1 MLNLQIHTRNAPM
14 RALQIEQGCTIGKN
28 ASCDIIVRGML
39 IGKLQARIVRENN
52 AYYIEDQGGIA
63 ATLVNGTPI
72 TRFGPLTE
80 ADQIEVGMTTIR
92 ITRADAGSQQM
103 SQTAHTPQAHSDR
116 RTQHM
121 QTHAPHSTQAA
132 IAASQN
138 AHVATHAAQHTR
150 SMQPRSGQPTPP
162 PQAAQSP
169 QAAASAHAEPSFT
182 AHAAALTQAGSPNP
196 LAAEH
201 SAAIDDH
208 TATATQT
215 SSRTSPQASPRAPGN
230 TPLAHPRLTSDTR
243 LPPQTTHTRRTA
255 TAPLAVAPINS
266 PLGIELRKQAH
277 MKVIAALDLRR
288 LNVARMDEDELR
300 KTVSATLDEILHHD
314 RSFHTTDVP
323 LETLKKSVF
332 DEIIG
337 LGPLEE
343 LIADPSVSEIMVNC
357 HDEIFVEQD
366 GRLTRS
372 PVIFTDDR
380 AVLGAIERIV
390 APIGRRIDE
399 SSPMVDARLADGSRV
414 NAVIPPLALKGPSI
428 TIRKFL
434 RRKLQGED
442 LIHFGSLS
450 QDMLEFLHTT
460 VEQGANIIISGGTGS
475 GKTTLLNVLSN
486 YIPDDERIVTVEDAA
501 ELQLS
506 QPNLVSLEARPANME
521 GKGAIH
527 IRDLVKNCLRM
538 RPDRIVVG
546 ECRGG
551 EALDMLQA
559 MNTGHDG
566 SLTTLH
572 ANTPRDC
579 IARLEVMT
587 LMAGLDLP
595 VQAIREQISSAV
607 DIIVQQSR
615 FSCGSRRVTHVTEVS
630 GMESGVITLQDVF
643 VFKEDG
649 FGEDGKIRGT
659 FMPTSYVP
667 DFYQELIRRRIPV
680 NTGIFTRA
688 S

>member
-1 MLNLQIHTRNAPM
+1 MLNLQVHARNAPV
-14 RALQIEQGCTIGKN
+14 RALQVEQGCTIGKD
-28 ASCDIIVRGML
+28 ASCDVIVKGML
-39 IGKLQARIVRENN
+39 IGKLQARIVREHN

-63 ATLVNGTPI
+63 ATLVNGSPI
-72 TRFGPLTE
+72 TRYGPLTE
-80 ADQIEVGMTTIR
+80 ADQIEIGVTTIR
-92 ITRADAGSQQM
+92 IVRAAVATQPAHQVVGQGQQVAQPPVAAGHTGPSASLAPLPLQAHA
-103 SQTAHTPQAHSDR
+103 SAHTEPSFAVAAPLSSSSQPSYAHN
-116 RTQHM
+116 
-121 QTHAPHSTQAA
+121 AA
-132 IAASQN
+132 TA
-138 AHVATHAAQHTR
+138 
-150 SMQPRSGQPTPP
+150 GQPTPARHESLLTP
-162 PQAAQSP
+162 KQPAAEAPLRMQPTQAKK
-169 QAAASAHAEPSFT
+169 T
-182 AHAAALTQAGSPNP
+182 AAAALP
-196 LAAEH
+196 
-201 SAAIDDH
+201 
-208 TATATQT
+208 
-215 SSRTSPQASPRAPGN
+215 
-230 TPLAHPRLTSDTR
+230 
-243 LPPQTTHTRRTA
+243 
-255 TAPLAVAPINS
+255 VAPINS

-288 LNVARMDEDELR
+288 LNVARMEEDELR
-300 KTVSATLDEILHHD
+300 KTVGAALDDILNHD
-314 RSFHTTDVP
+314 PSFRTADIP
-323 LETLKKSVF
+323 LADLKKSVF

-343 LIADPSVSEIMVNC
+343 LIADPTVSEIMVNC
-357 HDEIFVEQD
+357 HNEIFIEQN
-366 GRLTRS
+366 GQLTRS

-428 TIRKFL
+428 TIRKFS
-434 RRKLQGED
+434 RQKLGGED
-442 LIHFGSLS
+442 LIRFGSMS
-450 QDMLEFLHTT
+450 ASMLEFLHTA
-460 VEQGANIIISGGTGS
+460 VKQGANIVISGGTGS
-475 GKTTLLNVLSN
+475 GKTTLLNVLSS

-521 GKGAIH
+521 GKGAVP

-538 RPDRIVVG
+538 RPDRIVIG

-566 SLTTLH
+566 SLTTAH

-595 VQAIREQISSAV
+595 VQAIREQICSAV

-643 VFKEDG
+643 VFKEEG
-649 FGEDGKIRGT
+649 FSEHGKIQGK
-659 FMPTSYVP
+659 FVPTAYVP

-680 NTGIFTRA
+680 NTDIFTRA
-688 S
+688 E

>member
-1 MLNLQIHTRNAPM
+1 MLNLQIHTRNAPV
-14 RALQIEQGCTIGKN
+14 RALQVQHGCTIGKD
-28 ASCDIIVRGML
+28 ASCDICVKGLL
-39 IGKLQARIVRENN
+39 IGKLQARIVREHN

-72 TRFGPLTE
+72 TRYGPLTE
-80 ADQIEVGMTTIR
+80 ADQIEIGMTTMR
-92 ITRADAGSQQM
+92 IARATASAQPAASPLSAAQAPSTHTGASAQFAEPAPVASPSIARDAEPQWRTDTPHPSGSN
-103 SQTAHTPQAHSDR
+103 AHAPARHPQPLSHAAHASLPLAEQEAAARNPQA
-116 RTQHM
+116 
-121 QTHAPHSTQAA
+121 
-132 IAASQN
+132 
-138 AHVATHAAQHTR
+138 V
-150 SMQPRSGQPTPP
+150 
-162 PQAAQSP
+162 
-169 QAAASAHAEPSFT
+169 AAASSIHAASLSAGKTAAEPS
-182 AHAAALTQAGSPNP
+182 
-196 LAAEH
+196 
-201 SAAIDDH
+201 AI
-208 TATATQT
+208 
-215 SSRTSPQASPRAPGN
+215 
-230 TPLAHPRLTSDTR
+230 
-243 LPPQTTHTRRTA
+243 
-255 TAPLAVAPINS
+255 APINT

-288 LNVARMDEDELR
+288 LNVARMEDDELR
-300 KTVSATLDEILHHD
+300 KTVGAALDDILNHD
-314 RSFHTTDVP
+314 PMFRTPDIPLDV
-323 LETLKKSVF
+323 LKKSVF

-357 HDEIFVEQD
+357 HNEIFVEQD
-366 GRLTRS
+366 GQLTRS

-428 TIRKFL
+428 TIRKFS
-434 RRKLQGED
+434 RRKLVGED
-442 LIHFGSLS
+442 LIRYGTLS
-450 QDMLEFLHTT
+450 PHMLEFLHTA
-460 VEQGANIIISGGTGS
+460 VKQGANIIISGGTGS
-475 GKTTLLNVLSN
+475 GKTTLLNVLSS

-521 GKGAIH
+521 GKGAVN

-538 RPDRIVVG
+538 RPDRIVIG

-566 SLTTLH
+566 SLTTAH

-595 VQAIREQISSAV
+595 VHAIREQICSAV

-615 FSCGSRRVTHVTEVS
+615 FSCGSRRVTHITEVS

-643 VFKEDG
+643 VFKEEG
-649 FGEDGKIRGT
+649 FSEQGKIQGK
-659 FMPTSYVP
+659 FVPTAYVP

-680 NTGIFTRA
+680 NTDIFTRPE
-688 S
+688 

>member
-1 MLNLQIHTRNAPM
+1 MH
-14 RALQIEQGCTIGKN
+14 ALQVEHGCTIGKD
-28 ASCDIIVRGML
+28 ASCDIIVKGML
-39 IGKLQARIVRENN
+39 IGKLQARVVREHN

-63 ATLVNGTPI
+63 ATLVNGSSI
-72 TRFGPLTE
+72 TRYGPLTE
-80 ADQIEVGMTTIR
+80 ADQIEIGMTTIKIVR
-92 ITRADAGSQQM
+92 
-103 SQTAHTPQAHSDR
+103 
-116 RTQHM
+116 
-121 QTHAPHSTQAA
+121 
-132 IAASQN
+132 
-138 AHVATHAAQHTR
+138 
-150 SMQPRSGQPTPP
+150 
-162 PQAAQSP
+162 
-169 QAAASAHAEPSFT
+169 AAASAAHATRPVQTVQHESPAPIAAHQTAYVAPQAAPSVVTHSPTYAEP
-182 AHAAALTQAGSPNP
+182 AHAAALP
-196 LAAEH
+196 LAATPSPSHQLSSENVAEFAARQS
-201 SAAIDDH
+201 SAPLERPVIPNKP
-208 TATATQT
+208 ATEAPL
-215 SSRTSPQASPRAPGN
+215 RMQA
-230 TPLAHPRLTSDTR
+230 AHAK
-243 LPPQTTHTRRTA
+243 RTA
-255 TAPLAVAPINS
+255 ATELPVAPINS
-266 PLGIELRKQAH
+266 PLGIQLRKQAH

-288 LNVARMDEDELR
+288 LNVARMEDDELR
-300 KTVSATLDEILHHD
+300 KTVSSALDDILSHD
-314 RSFHTTDVP
+314 PSFRTTDIP

-343 LIADPSVSEIMVNC
+343 LIADPTVSEIMVNC
-357 HDEIFVEQD
+357 HNEIFIEQS

-428 TIRKFL
+428 TIRKFSK
-434 RRKLQGED
+434 RKLVGED
-442 LIHFGSLS
+442 LLKFGSMS
-450 QDMLEFLHTT
+450 PEMLEFLQTA

-475 GKTTLLNVLSN
+475 GKTTLLNVLSG
-486 YIPDDERIVTVEDAA
+486 YIPDNERIVTVEDAA

-521 GKGAIH
+521 GKGAVH

-566 SLTTLH
+566 SLTTTH

-595 VQAIREQISSAV
+595 VQAIREQICSAV

-643 VFKEDG
+643 VFKEEG
-649 FGEDGKIRGT
+649 FGEDGKIRGK
-659 FMPTSYVP
+659 FVPTAYIP
-667 DFYQELIRRRIPV
+667 DFYQELISRRIPV
-680 NTGIFTRA
+680 NTDIFTRLE
-688 S
+688 

>member
-1 MLNLQIHTRNAPM
+1 MLNLQIHARNTPVQTF
-14 RALQIEQGCTIGKN
+14 QIDRGCTIGKS
-28 ASCDIIVRGML
+28 ASCDIVVKGML
-39 IGKLQARIVRENN
+39 VGKVQARIVRENS
-52 AYYIEDQGGIA
+52 AYYVEDQGGIT
-63 ATLVNGTPI
+63 ATLVNGSPI
-72 TRFGPLTE
+72 TRYGPLTE
-80 ADQIEVGMTTIR
+80 ADQIEVGTTTIK
-92 ITRADAGSQQM
+92 IHRALAGHVSVGAGEDAHG
-103 SQTAHTPQAHSDR
+103 ALP
-116 RTQHM
+116 M
-121 QTHAPHSTQAA
+121 QTSVEPVAAQAA
-132 IAASQN
+132 YAASQEANHAHAQVHAN
-138 AHVATHAAQHTR
+138 AQQIQLVPASEA
-150 SMQPRSGQPTPP
+150 P
-162 PQAAQSP
+162 
-169 QAAASAHAEPSFT
+169 AAATAQDGLSHVPAPDHVTSHENRHSHIKAAPARAHAST
-182 AHAAALTQAGSPNP
+182 T
-196 LAAEH
+196 
-201 SAAIDDH
+201 D
-208 TATATQT
+208 
-215 SSRTSPQASPRAPGN
+215 
-230 TPLAHPRLTSDTR
+230 TPLRVTPSHAK
-243 LPPQTTHTRRTA
+243 RTA
-255 TAPLAVAPINS
+255 APELAIEPINS
-266 PLGIELRKQAH
+266 PLGIELRKQLH
-277 MKVIAALDLRR
+277 MRVIAALDLRR
-288 LNVARMDEDELR
+288 LNVARMEDDELR
-300 KTVSATLDEILHHD
+300 QTVGTALDEILNHD
-314 RSFHTTDVP
+314 RAFLSTDIP
-323 LETLKKSVF
+323 LATLKKSVF

-343 LIADPSVSEIMVNC
+343 LIADPTVSEIMVNC
-357 HDEIFVEQD
+357 HDEIFVEQS

-428 TIRKFL
+428 TIRKFS
-434 RRKLQGED
+434 RQKLEGED
-442 LIHFGSLS
+442 LIRFGSMS
-450 QDMLEFLHTT
+450 ADMLEFLHTA
-460 VEQGANIIISGGTGS
+460 VKQGANIIISGGTGS

-521 GKGAIH
+521 GKGAVP

-538 RPDRIVVG
+538 RPDRIVIG

-566 SLTTLH
+566 SLTTAH

-587 LMAGLDLP
+587 LMAGLELP
-595 VQAIREQISSAV
+595 VNAIREQICSAV

-643 VFKEDG
+643 VFKEEG
-649 FGEDGKIRGT
+649 FGENGKIQGK
-659 FMPTSYVP
+659 FVPTAYIP
-667 DFYQELIRRRIPV
+667 DFYQQLIRRRIPV
-680 NTGIFTRA
+680 NTNIFTRVE
-688 S
+688 

>member
-1 MLNLQIHTRNAPM
+1 MLNLQIHTRHAPT
-14 RALQIEQGCTIGKN
+14 RTLQIEQGCTIGKN
-28 ASCDIIVRGML
+28 ASCDIVVRGML
-39 IGKLQARIVRENN
+39 TGKLQARIVRENN
-52 AYYIEDQGGIA
+52 AYYIEDQGGIV
-63 ATLVNGTPI
+63 ATLVNGSPI

-92 ITRADAGSQQM
+92 IVRGVGAAQQASQA
-103 SQTAHTPQAHSDR
+103 AHA
-116 RTQHM
+116 
-121 QTHAPHSTQAA
+121 ATQAA
-132 IAASQN
+132 QLAHSAQSASL
-138 AHVATHAAQHTR
+138 
-150 SMQPRSGQPTPP
+150 SQPTQPTQL
-162 PQAAQSP
+162 PQAP
-169 QAAASAHAEPSFT
+169 ASTHVEPSLT
-182 AHAAALTQAGSPNP
+182 ARAAALAQGGSLNP
-196 LAAEH
+196 AAADRSI
-201 SAAIDDH
+201 SAVPSAP
-208 TATATQT
+208 ATQP
-215 SSRTSPQASPRAPGN
+215 SPGVPGN
-230 TPLAHPRLTSDTR
+230 ATTTRPQPVLDTR
-243 LPPQTTHTRRTA
+243 RLPTRSLYAKRTA
-255 TAPLAVAPINS
+255 AAALPIAPINS

-288 LNVARMDEDELR
+288 LNVARMEEDELR
-300 KTVSATLDEILHHD
+300 ETVSAALDDILNHD
-314 RSFHTTDVP
+314 RSFHTADVP
-323 LETLKKSVF
+323 LATLKKSVF

-343 LIADPSVSEIMVNC
+343 LIADSSVSEIMVNC
-357 HDEIFVEQD
+357 HNEIFVEQD

-434 RRKLQGED
+434 KRKLQGED
-442 LIHFGSLS
+442 LIQFGSVS
-450 QDMLEFLHTT
+450 PDMLEFLHTA

-521 GKGAIH
+521 GKGAIP

-607 DIIVQQSR
+607 DLIVQQSR

-630 GMESGVITLQDVF
+630 GMESGMITLQDVF
-643 VFKEDG
+643 VFKEEG
-649 FGEDGKIRGT
+649 FGEDGKIRGK
-659 FMPTSYVP
+659 FVPTAYIP

-680 NTGIFTRA
+680 NTDIFTRVN
-688 S
+688 

>member
-1 MLNLQIHTRNAPM
+1 MLNLQVHARNAPV
-14 RALQIEQGCTIGKN
+14 RALQVEQGCTIGKD
-28 ASCDIIVRGML
+28 ASCDVIVKGLL
-39 IGKLQARIVRENN
+39 IGKLQARIVREHN

-63 ATLVNGTPI
+63 ATLVNGSPI
-72 TRFGPLTE
+72 TRYGPLTE
-80 ADQIEVGMTTIR
+80 ADQIEIGVTTIR
-92 ITRADAGSQQM
+92 IVRAA
-103 SQTAHTPQAHSDR
+103 
-116 RTQHM
+116 
-121 QTHAPHSTQAA
+121 AA
-132 IAASQN
+132 IQPAHQAVQHGQQFAQPSLVAAHGGHEALPDRPPLQAQASAQIEPSFAVAAQVPSSSEPSYPHAVAPDAASADQYTP
-138 AHVATHAAQHTR
+138 VRRESMATPDQRAAEAPLR
-150 SMQPRSGQPTPP
+150 I
-162 PQAAQSP
+162 QAAQVKK
-169 QAAASAHAEPSFT
+169 T
-182 AHAAALTQAGSPNP
+182 AAAALP
-196 LAAEH
+196 
-201 SAAIDDH
+201 
-208 TATATQT
+208 
-215 SSRTSPQASPRAPGN
+215 
-230 TPLAHPRLTSDTR
+230 
-243 LPPQTTHTRRTA
+243 
-255 TAPLAVAPINS
+255 VAPINS

-277 MKVIAALDLRR
+277 MKVISALDLRR
-288 LNVARMDEDELR
+288 LNVARMEEDELR
-300 KTVSATLDEILHHD
+300 KTVGAALDDILNHDVSFQTADIPLSA
-314 RSFHTTDVP
+314 
-323 LETLKKSVF
+323 LKKSVF

-343 LIADPSVSEIMVNC
+343 LIADPTVSEIMVNC
-357 HDEIFVEQD
+357 HNEIFIEQN
-366 GRLTRS
+366 GQLTRS

-399 SSPMVDARLADGSRV
+399 SSPMVDARLSDGSRV

-428 TIRKFL
+428 TIRKFS
-434 RRKLQGED
+434 RQKLGGED
-442 LIHFGSLS
+442 LIRFGSMS
-450 QDMLEFLHTT
+450 ADMLEFLHTA
-460 VEQGANIIISGGTGS
+460 VKEGANIVISGGTGS
-475 GKTTLLNVLSN
+475 GKTTLLNVLSS

-538 RPDRIVVG
+538 RPDRIVIG

-566 SLTTLH
+566 SLTTAH

-595 VQAIREQISSAV
+595 VQAIREQICSAV

-643 VFKEDG
+643 VFKEEG
-649 FGEDGKIRGT
+649 FSEHGKIQGK
-659 FMPTSYVP
+659 FVPTAYVP

-680 NTGIFTRA
+680 NTDIFTRVE
-688 S
+688 

>member
-1 MLNLQIHTRNAPM
+1 MLNLQIHTRHAPM

-28 ASCDIIVRGML
+28 ASCDIVVRGML
-39 IGKLQARIVRENN
+39 TGKLQARIVRENN
-52 AYYIEDQGGIA
+52 AYYIEDQGGIV
-63 ATLVNGTPI
+63 ATLVNGSPI

-92 ITRADAGSQQM
+92 IVRGGGAAQASVVASQ
-103 SQTAHTPQAHSDR
+103 AA
-116 RTQHM
+116 
-121 QTHAPHSTQAA
+121 HAPPQ
-132 IAASQN
+132 IAQPAHLAPWASPSPL
-138 AHVATHAAQHTR
+138 A
-150 SMQPRSGQPTPP
+150 QPTQP
-162 PQAAQSP
+162 PQAP
-169 QAAASAHAEPSFT
+169 ASTHVAPSLT
-182 AHAAALTQAGSPNP
+182 ARVAALTPAGSLEP
-196 LAAEH
+196 AAAGRSL
-201 SAAIDDH
+201 SAVPALPVTQPSPGASGD
-208 TATATQT
+208 ATG
-215 SSRTSPQASPRAPGN
+215 RPQPF
-230 TPLAHPRLTSDTR
+230 LDTR
-243 LPPQTTHTRRTA
+243 LPTRTLYAKRSA
-255 TAPLAVAPINS
+255 AAALPIAPINS

-288 LNVARMDEDELR
+288 LNVARMEEDELR
-300 KTVSATLDEILHHD
+300 NTVSAALDDILNHD

-323 LETLKKSVF
+323 LATLKKSVF

-343 LIADPSVSEIMVNC
+343 LIADSSVSEIMVNC
-357 HDEIFVEQD
+357 HNEIFVEQD

-434 RRKLQGED
+434 KRKLQGDD
-442 LIHFGSLS
+442 LIQFGSVS
-450 QDMLEFLHTT
+450 PDMLEFLHTA

-521 GKGAIH
+521 GKGAIP

-595 VQAIREQISSAV
+595 VQAIREQITSAV
-607 DIIVQQSR
+607 DLIVQQSR

-643 VFKEDG
+643 VFKEEG
-649 FGEDGKIRGT
+649 FGEDGKIRGE
-659 FMPTSYVP
+659 FVPTAYVP

-680 NTGIFTRA
+680 NTDIFTRGN
-688 S
+688 

>member
-1 MLNLQIHTRNAPM
+1 MLNLQVHTRNAPV
-14 RALQIEQGCTIGKN
+14 RAFAIEHGCTIGKD
-28 ASCDIIVRGML
+28 ASCDISVKGML
-39 IGKLQARIVRENN
+39 VGKLQARIVRENN

-63 ATLVNGTPI
+63 ATLVNGSPI
-72 TRFGPLTE
+72 TRYGPLTE
-80 ADQIEVGMTTIR
+80 ADQIDIGTTTMKIVR
-92 ITRADAGSQQM
+92 SATAAQVAQPAQTQPASAAQQVDSPASQGTPPTAAAPAYIQMSSPPGTTAADAWS
-103 SQTAHTPQAHSDR
+103 SNPTS
-116 RTQHM
+116 
-121 QTHAPHSTQAA
+121 S
-132 IAASQN
+132 
-138 AHVATHAAQHTR
+138 AAQTPAISQVR
-150 SMQPRSGQPTPP
+150 STGSAAPVNAAQFDVQPVAPRASVPAPGKVAVEALLRMQPAHAKKT
-162 PQAAQSP
+162 AAQ
-169 QAAASAHAEPSFT
+169 
-182 AHAAALTQAGSPNP
+182 
-196 LAAEH
+196 
-201 SAAIDDH
+201 D
-208 TATATQT
+208 
-215 SSRTSPQASPRAPGN
+215 
-230 TPLAHPRLTSDTR
+230 
-243 LPPQTTHTRRTA
+243 LP
-255 TAPLAVAPINS
+255 VAPINS
-266 PLGIELRKQAH
+266 PHGIELRKKAH

-288 LNVARMDEDELR
+288 LNVARMEDDELR
-300 KTVSATLDEILHHD
+300 KTVNAALDEIFTHD
-314 RSFHTTDVP
+314 SSFRTPDIPV
-323 LETLKKSVF
+323 ETLKKSVF

-357 HDEIFVEQD
+357 HNEIFIEQS

-428 TIRKFL
+428 TIRKFSK
-434 RRKLQGED
+434 RKLVGED
-442 LIHFGSLS
+442 LINFGSMS
-450 QDMLEFLHTT
+450 PEMLEFLH
-460 VEQGANIIISGGTGS
+460 VAVQQGANIIISGGTGS
-475 GKTTLLNVLSN
+475 GKTTLLNVLSS
-486 YIPDDERIVTVEDAA
+486 YIPDHERIVTVEDAA

-521 GKGAIH
+521 GKGAVH

-566 SLTTLH
+566 SLTTAH

-595 VQAIREQISSAV
+595 VQAIREQICSAV

-643 VFKEDG
+643 VFKEEG
-649 FGEDGKIRGT
+649 FSEQGKIQGK
-659 FMPTSYVP
+659 FVPTAYIP
-667 DFYQELIRRRIPV
+667 DFYQELVRRRIPV
-680 NTGIFTRA
+680 NTEIFTRMD
-688 S
+688 

>member
-1 MLNLQIHTRNAPM
+1 MLNLQIHARNTLV
-14 RALQIEQGCTIGKN
+14 RALQIDAGCTIGKSTN
-28 ASCDIIVRGML
+28 CDVIVKGML
-39 IGKLQARIVRENN
+39 VGKVQARIVREHNV
-52 AYYIEDQGGIA
+52 YYIEDQGGIT
-63 ATLVNGTPI
+63 ATLVNGSPVI
-72 TRFGPLTE
+72 RYGPLTE
-80 ADQIEVGMTTIR
+80 VDRIEVGTTTIR
-92 ITRADAGSQQM
+92 IVRAAQPM
-103 SQTAHTPQAHSDR
+103 PQTQ
-116 RTQHM
+116 
-121 QTHAPHSTQAA
+121 APHHAVHASVAALQAAHASPHALEQPRAEAPDPAHVPRPFATSAPAPVCVDSAAPLPSREAPAVREDLATQA
-132 IAASQN
+132 QP
-138 AHVATHAAQHTR
+138 ATEAPLR
-150 SMQPRSGQPTPP
+150 MQ
-162 PQAAQSP
+162 
-169 QAAASAHAEPSFT
+169 SAHAKRT
-182 AHAAALTQAGSPNP
+182 AAAELQ
-196 LAAEH
+196 L
-201 SAAIDDH
+201 
-208 TATATQT
+208 
-215 SSRTSPQASPRAPGN
+215 
-230 TPLAHPRLTSDTR
+230 
-243 LPPQTTHTRRTA
+243 
-255 TAPLAVAPINS
+255 APINS
-266 PLGIELRKQAH
+266 PRGIELRKLVH

-288 LNVARMDEDELR
+288 LNVARMEDDELR
-300 KTVSATLDEILHHD
+300 KTVNAALDEILNHD
-314 RSFHTTDVP
+314 NSFHPTDIP
-323 LETLKKSVF
+323 LDTLKKSVF

-357 HDEIFVEQD
+357 HDEIFVEQN
-366 GRLTRS
+366 GRLSRS

-380 AVLGAIERIV
+380 AVLAAIERIV

-428 TIRKFL
+428 TIRKFS
-434 RRKLQGED
+434 RRKLEGED
-442 LIHFGSLS
+442 LIRFGSLS
-450 QDMLEFLHTT
+450 ADMLEFLHTA
-460 VEQGANIIISGGTGS
+460 VKQGANIIISGGTGS

-521 GKGAIH
+521 GKGAVP

-538 RPDRIVVG
+538 RPDRIVIG

-566 SLTTLH
+566 SLTTAH

-595 VQAIREQISSAV
+595 VQAIREQICSAV

-643 VFKEDG
+643 VFKEEG
-649 FGEDGKIRGT
+649 FGENGKIQGR
-659 FMPTSYVP
+659 FVPTAYIP

-680 NTGIFTRA
+680 NTDIFTRVE
-688 S
+688 

>member
-1 MLNLQIHTRNAPM
+1 MLNLQIHVRNAPV
-14 RALQIEQGCTIGKN
+14 RALQIEHGCTIGKD
-28 ASCDIIVRGML
+28 ASCDITVKGL
-39 IGKLQARIVRENN
+39 LLGKLQARIVRENS

-63 ATLVNGTPI
+63 ATLVNGLQI
-72 TRFGPLTE
+72 TRYGPLTE
-80 ADQIEVGMTTIR
+80 ADQIEIGMATIKIVR
-92 ITRADAGSQQM
+92 
-103 SQTAHTPQAHSDR
+103 P
-116 RTQHM
+116 
-121 QTHAPHSTQAA
+121 AA
-132 IAASQN
+132 
-138 AHVATHAAQHTR
+138 
-150 SMQPRSGQPTPP
+150 
-162 PQAAQSP
+162 AAQSG
-169 QAAASAHAEPSFT
+169 QFAAQMDNAVS
-182 AHAAALTQAGSPNP
+182 
-196 LAAEH
+196 
-201 SAAIDDH
+201 
-208 TATATQT
+208 TAT
-215 SSRTSPQASPRAPGN
+215 
-230 TPLAHPRLTSDTR
+230 H
-243 LPPQTTHTRRTA
+243 
-255 TAPLAVAPINS
+255 TAPLAPQPAETQAPTVAAPALPAVAAMPAPSSAEPAHPLAHELAAPFTLQHPAAPSGNPSLTNSAVAEAPLRMQPARVRKTAAAELPIAPINS
-266 PLGIELRKQAH
+266 PAAIELRKQAH
-277 MKVIAALDLRR
+277 MKVIEALDLRR
-288 LNVARMDEDELR
+288 LNVARMEEDELR
-300 KTVSATLDEILHHD
+300 KTVSAALDEILHHD
-314 RSFHTTDVP
+314 PAFASTDVP

-343 LIADPSVSEIMVNC
+343 LIADPTVSEIMVNC
-357 HDEIFVEQD
+357 HNEIFIEQM
-366 GRLTRS
+366 GQLTRS

-428 TIRKFL
+428 TIRKFSQ
-434 RRKLQGED
+434 RKLVGED
-442 LIHFGSLS
+442 LIKFGTLS
-450 QDMLEFLHTT
+450 PDMLEFLHTA

-475 GKTTLLNVLSN
+475 GKTTLLNVLSS
-486 YIPDDERIVTVEDAA
+486 YIPDNERIVTVEDAA

-521 GKGAIH
+521 GKGAIS

-538 RPDRIVVG
+538 RPDRIVIG

-566 SLTTLH
+566 SLTTAH

-595 VQAIREQISSAV
+595 VQAIREQICSAV

-649 FGEDGKIRGT
+649 FSENGKIQGE
-659 FMPTSYVP
+659 FVPTAYVP

-680 NTGIFTRA
+680 NTNIFTR
-688 S
+688 SE

>member
-1 MLNLQIHTRNAPM
+1 MLNLQIHARNATM
-14 RALQIEQGCTIGKN
+14 RALQVEHGCTIGKD
-28 ASCDIIVRGML
+28 ASCDINVKGLL
-39 IGKLQARIVRENN
+39 IGKLQARIVREHN

-63 ATLVNGTPI
+63 ATLVNGSPI
-72 TRFGPLTE
+72 TRYGPLTE
-80 ADQIEVGMTTIR
+80 ADQIEIGMTTIKIVR
-92 ITRADAGSQQM
+92 AAAQPAPSAATAPSAPGAQSSQDMHSTRFIEAAPAELHRAAWPADAQPG
-103 SQTAHTPQAHSDR
+103 AD
-116 RTQHM
+116 TQ
-121 QTHAPHSTQAA
+121 
-132 IAASQN
+132 
-138 AHVATHAAQHTR
+138 R
-150 SMQPRSGQPTPP
+150 LPR
-162 PQAAQSP
+162 
-169 QAAASAHAEPSFT
+169 
-182 AHAAALTQAGSPNP
+182 AHAATSIGPAASHAHAHAVGDALLSFAASKEAASHPEPAADVTLGSKPAPSRKTVAGV
-196 LAAEH
+196 
-201 SAAIDDH
+201 
-208 TATATQT
+208 
-215 SSRTSPQASPRAPGN
+215 
-230 TPLAHPRLTSDTR
+230 
-243 LPPQTTHTRRTA
+243 LP
-255 TAPLAVAPINS
+255 VAPINS

-288 LNVARMDEDELR
+288 LNVSRMEEDELR
-300 KTVSATLDEILHHD
+300 NTVSVALDEILNHD
-314 RSFHTTDVP
+314 ASFRTPDIP
-323 LETLKKSVF
+323 LDALKKSVF

-343 LIADPSVSEIMVNC
+343 LIADSTVSEIMVNC
-357 HDEIFVEQD
+357 HNEIFIEQN
-366 GRLTRS
+366 GQLTRS

-380 AVLGAIERIV
+380 AVIGAIERIV

-428 TIRKFL
+428 TIRKFSK
-434 RRKLQGED
+434 RKLVGED
-442 LIHFGSLS
+442 LIRFGTLS
-450 QDMLEFLHTT
+450 PQMLEFLQTA
-460 VEQGANIIISGGTGS
+460 VKQGANIIISGGTGS
-475 GKTTLLNVLSN
+475 GKTTLLNVLSS

-521 GKGAIH
+521 GKGAVN

-538 RPDRIVVG
+538 RPDRIVIG

-566 SLTTLH
+566 SLTTAH

-595 VQAIREQISSAV
+595 VQAIREQICSAV

-615 FSCGSRRVTHVTEVS
+615 FSCGSRRVTHVSEVS

-643 VFKEDG
+643 VFKEEG
-649 FGEDGKIRGT
+649 FSEQGKIQGK
-659 FMPTSYVP
+659 FVPTAYIP
-667 DFYQELIRRRIPV
+667 DFYQELIRRHIPV
-680 NTGIFTRA
+680 NTDIFTRPE
-688 S
+688 

>member
-1 MLNLQIHTRNAPM
+1 MLNLQIHARNAPVGS
-14 RALQIEQGCTIGKN
+14 LQIEQGCTIGKD
-28 ASCDIIVRGML
+28 ASCDIIVKGLL
-39 IGKLQARIVRENN
+39 IGKLQARIVGEHN

-63 ATLVNGTPI
+63 ATLVNGSPI
-72 TRFGPLTE
+72 TRYGPLSE
-80 ADQIEVGMTTIR
+80 ADQIEIGMTTIKIIR
-92 ITRADAGSQQM
+92 TVAATQP
-103 SQTAHTPQAHSDR
+103 AH
-116 RTQHM
+116 
-121 QTHAPHSTQAA
+121 
-132 IAASQN
+132 
-138 AHVATHAAQHTR
+138 HAAQSTQH
-150 SMQPRSGQPTPP
+150 
-162 PQAAQSP
+162 AAQAPLAPPVHAPSSAQTMPAFALEARMPSSP
-169 QAAASAHAEPSFT
+169 ETSHPSAPVPNAAATDQWSHLQRESIADPNKTAGEAPLRMHAAQVKKTAAAS
-182 AHAAALTQAGSPNP
+182 
-196 LAAEH
+196 
-201 SAAIDDH
+201 
-208 TATATQT
+208 
-215 SSRTSPQASPRAPGN
+215 
-230 TPLAHPRLTSDTR
+230 
-243 LPPQTTHTRRTA
+243 LP
-255 TAPLAVAPINS
+255 VAPINS
-266 PLGIELRKQAH
+266 PVGIELRKQAH

-288 LNVARMDEDELR
+288 LNVARMEENELR
-300 KTVSATLDEILHHD
+300 KTVSAALDDILNHD
-314 RSFHTTDVP
+314 PSFRSPDIP

-343 LIADPSVSEIMVNC
+343 LLADPTVSEIMVNC
-357 HDEIFVEQD
+357 HNEIFVEQA
-366 GRLTRS
+366 GQLKRS

-380 AVLGAIERIV
+380 AVIGAIERIV

-428 TIRKFL
+428 TIRKFSK
-434 RRKLQGED
+434 RKLVGED
-442 LIHFGSLS
+442 LLKFGSMS
-450 QDMLEFLHTT
+450 PEMLEFLRTA

-475 GKTTLLNVLSN
+475 GKTTLLNVLSS

-538 RPDRIVVG
+538 RPDRIVIG

-566 SLTTLH
+566 SLTTAH

-595 VQAIREQISSAV
+595 VQAIREQICSAV

-643 VFKEDG
+643 VFKEEG
-649 FGEDGKIRGT
+649 FSENGKIQGS
-659 FMPTSYVP
+659 FVPTSYIP

-680 NTGIFTRA
+680 NTEIFTRA
-688 S
+688 G

>member
-1 MLNLQIHTRNAPM
+1 MLNLQIHTRNAPV
-14 RALQIEQGCTIGKN
+14 RALQVQHGCTIGKD
-28 ASCDIIVRGML
+28 ASCDICVKGLL
-39 IGKLQARIVRENN
+39 IGKLQARIVREHN

-72 TRFGPLTE
+72 TRYGPLTE
-80 ADQIEVGMTTIR
+80 ADQIEIGMTTIR
-92 ITRADAGSQQM
+92 IARATASAQPAASPLSAAQAP
-103 SQTAHTPQAHSDR
+103 SAHTAASAQFAQPAPVASPSIARDAEPQWRTDTPHPSGSNAHAPTRHPQPLSHAAHASLPLAEQEAAARNPQA
-116 RTQHM
+116 
-121 QTHAPHSTQAA
+121 
-132 IAASQN
+132 
-138 AHVATHAAQHTR
+138 V
-150 SMQPRSGQPTPP
+150 
-162 PQAAQSP
+162 
-169 QAAASAHAEPSFT
+169 AAASSIHAASLSAGKTAAEPS
-182 AHAAALTQAGSPNP
+182 
-196 LAAEH
+196 
-201 SAAIDDH
+201 AI
-208 TATATQT
+208 
-215 SSRTSPQASPRAPGN
+215 
-230 TPLAHPRLTSDTR
+230 
-243 LPPQTTHTRRTA
+243 
-255 TAPLAVAPINS
+255 APINT

-288 LNVARMDEDELR
+288 LNVARMEDDELR
-300 KTVSATLDEILHHD
+300 KTVGAALDDILNHD
-314 RSFHTTDVP
+314 PMFRTPDIPLDV
-323 LETLKKSVF
+323 LKKSVF

-357 HDEIFVEQD
+357 HNEIFVEQD
-366 GRLTRS
+366 GQLTRS

-428 TIRKFL
+428 TIRKFS
-434 RRKLQGED
+434 RRKLVGED
-442 LIHFGSLS
+442 LIRYGTLS
-450 QDMLEFLHTT
+450 PHMLEFLHTA
-460 VEQGANIIISGGTGS
+460 VKQGANIIISGGTGS
-475 GKTTLLNVLSN
+475 GKTTLLNVLSS

-521 GKGAIH
+521 GKGAVN

-538 RPDRIVVG
+538 RPDRIVIG

-566 SLTTLH
+566 SLTTAH

-595 VQAIREQISSAV
+595 VHAIREQICSAV

-615 FSCGSRRVTHVTEVS
+615 FSCGSRRVTHITEVS

-643 VFKEDG
+643 VFKEEG
-649 FGEDGKIRGT
+649 FSEQGKIQGK
-659 FMPTSYVP
+659 FVPTAYVP

-680 NTGIFTRA
+680 NTDIFTRPE
-688 S
+688 

>member
-1 MLNLQIHTRNAPM
+1 MLNLQIHARNTPVQAF
-14 RALQIEQGCTIGKN
+14 QIERGCTIGKS
-28 ASCDIIVRGML
+28 ASCDIIVKGML
-39 IGKLQARIVRENN
+39 VGKVQARIVKEHNV
-52 AYYIEDQGGIA
+52 YYIEDQGGIT
-63 ATLVNGTPI
+63 ATLVNGSPI
-72 TRFGPLTE
+72 TRYGPLTE
-80 ADQIEVGMTTIR
+80 ADQIEVGTTTIK
-92 ITRADAGSQQM
+92 IQ
-103 SQTAHTPQAHSDR
+103 
-116 RTQHM
+116 
-121 QTHAPHSTQAA
+121 
-132 IAASQN
+132 
-138 AHVATHAAQHTR
+138 
-150 SMQPRSGQPTPP
+150 
-162 PQAAQSP
+162 
-169 QAAASAHAEPSFT
+169 
-182 AHAAALTQAGSPNP
+182 
-196 LAAEH
+196 
-201 SAAIDDH
+201 
-208 TATATQT
+208 
-215 SSRTSPQASPRAPGN
+215 
-230 TPLAHPRLTSDTR
+230 
-243 LPPQTTHTRRTA
+243 RTA
-255 TAPLAVAPINS
+255 TAQHVPQTAARTPELQHTAQASVAASQSQTGHVAPQTAYAAPQDAHEARTQHTQQPHLPGSAQVEFAPAMASPAVASTTPLHQSTSAYTAPFAAQQPQPPAARAPLRVHTAHAKRTAAVELAVAPINS
-266 PLGIELRKQAH
+266 PLGIELRKLAH
-277 MKVIAALDLRR
+277 MKVISALDLRR
-288 LNVARMDEDELR
+288 LNVARMEDGELR
-300 KTVSATLDEILHHD
+300 KTVSAALDDILNHD
-314 RSFHTTDVP
+314 SAFRSTDIP

-357 HDEIFVEQD
+357 HNEIFVEQA

-390 APIGRRIDE
+390 APVGRRIDE

-428 TIRKFL
+428 TIRKFS
-434 RRKLQGED
+434 RQKLEGED
-442 LIHFGSLS
+442 LIRFGTLS
-450 QDMLEFLHTT
+450 QDMLEFLHTA
-460 VEQGANIIISGGTGS
+460 VKQGANIIISGGTGS

-521 GKGAIH
+521 GKGAVH

-538 RPDRIVVG
+538 RPDRIVIG

-566 SLTTLH
+566 SLTTAH

-587 LMAGLDLP
+587 LMAGLELP
-595 VQAIREQISSAV
+595 VQAIREQICSAV
-607 DIIVQQSR
+607 DLIVQQSR

-643 VFKEDG
+643 VFKEEG
-649 FGEDGKIRGT
+649 FGENGKIQGK
-659 FMPTSYVP
+659 FVPTAYIP

-680 NTGIFTRA
+680 NTDIFTRA
-688 S
+688 E